1 MTKALIC
8 VGNVRRRV
16 NVQFVGRGG
25 SDTFTMPASLK
36 TTVDELGEAC
46 EFEVFVTP
54 PCTCSARD
62 VVMLTGMTTGKESFN
77 HQVDV
82 DVITTATTKL
92 HHDDD
97 VVAEQMGRAASLP
110 TMANSTTTTLW
121 PQ

>member
-1 MTKALIC
+1 
-8 VGNVRRRV
+8 
-16 NVQFVGRGG
+16 
-25 SDTFTMPASLK
+25 MPASLK

-54 PCTCSARD
+54 LCTCSARD

-92 HHDDD
+92 NHDDD

>member
-46 EFEVFVTP
+46 EFEVFLTP
-54 PCTCSARD
+54 PCTC
-62 VVMLTGMTTGKESFN
+62 
-77 HQVDV
+77 
-82 DVITTATTKL
+82 II
-92 HHDDD
+92 
-97 VVAEQMGRAASLP
+97 P
-110 TMANSTTTTLW
+110 TSSC
-121 PQ
+121 